1 MAARANALKT
11 ASGEGKWDTMA
22 IESTRSAPVA
32 TDARRDA
39 AARPQQK
46 LKGALILSAAVLV
59 TGLQDAFIRD
69 LSAAYP
75 VWEMQIF
82 RGGSAALLIFGWIVV
97 GGGLRQLTGMRPSLL
112 LLARSAILAMASLSF
127 YVALAGMQFAD
138 AVAIYFSLPL
148 MIAALSGFL
157 IGERVPPQRWF
168 AILVAFVGVAI
179 IAQPTSGI
187 FNPATLIA
195 LFATLCYAVG
205 LMLTRPVG
213 MRVPSAVMGLWQLIA
228 FVTTGAILGL
238 VFGSGSF
245 HDPAHASFSY
255 LTQGWITPTP
265 WHLLEMLAFGVA
277 AALAT
282 ILYTAGYKVVAPSFV
297 APFEYQSLIWA
308 SLWGFLMWGDVPAGT
323 TFGGAAL
330 IVAAGLW
337 MIWREA
343 RQKSGIRD
351 Q

>member
-1 MAARANALKT
+1 L
-11 ASGEGKWDTMA
+11 GKWNIMAVEDTK
-22 IESTRSAPVA
+22 SAA
-32 TDARRDA
+32 LGGTDARRDA

-59 TGLQDAFIRD
+59 TGLQDAFIKD

-82 RGGSAALLIFGWIVV
+82 RGGAAALLILGWIALN
-97 GGGLRQLTGMRPSLL
+97 GGLRQLVGTRPSPL

-157 IGERVPPQRWF
+157 IGERVPPQRWA
-168 AILVAFVGVAI
+168 AIVVAFAGVAI

-187 FNPATLIA
+187 FNPASLIA

-213 MRVPSAVMGLWQLIA
+213 MRVPSAVMGLWQLMA
-228 FVTTGAILGL
+228 FVASGALLGL
-238 VFGSGSF
+238 VFGGGAF
-245 HDPAHASFSY
+245 HDPAHPSFSY

-265 WHLLEMLAFGVA
+265 SHLLQMLAFGVA

-297 APFEYQSLIWA
+297 APFEYQSLLWA
-308 SLWGFLMWGDVPAGT
+308 SLWGFVLWGDVPAGT

-343 RQKSGIRD
+343 RARDQQIRD

>member
-1 MAARANALKT
+1 
-11 ASGEGKWDTMA
+11 MA
-22 IESTRSAPVA
+22 IESTKSAPA
-32 TDARRDA
+32 GTDARRDA

-59 TGLQDAFIRD
+59 TGLQDAFIKD

-82 RGGSAALLIFGWIVV
+82 RGGSAALLIFGWIAL
-97 GGGLRQLTGMRPSLL
+97 GGGLRQLIGTRPSPL

-127 YVALAGMQFAD
+127 YVSLAGMQFAD

-157 IGERVPPQRWF
+157 IGERVPPQRWV
-168 AILVAFVGVAI
+168 AIVVAFVGVAI

-213 MRVPSAVMGLWQLIA
+213 MRVPSAVMGLWQLMA
-228 FVTTGAILGL
+228 FVTTGALLGL
-238 VFGSGSF
+238 VFGTGAF
-245 HDPAHASFSY
+245 HDPAHPSFSY

-265 WHLLEMLAFGVA
+265 WHLLQMLLFGVA

-297 APFEYQSLIWA
+297 APFEYQSLLWA

-323 TFGGAAL
+323 TFAGAAL

-337 MIWREA
+337 MIWRESRKPA
-343 RQKSGIRD
+343 A
-351 Q
+351 

>member
-1 MAARANALKT
+1 MAFQ
-11 ASGEGKWDTMA
+11 
-22 IESTRSAPVA
+22 STKSAPA
-32 TDARRDA
+32 GTDARRDA

-59 TGLQDAFIRD
+59 TGMQDAFIKD

-82 RGGSAALLIFGWIVV
+82 RGGSAALLIFGWVVV
-97 GGGLRQLTGMRPSLL
+97 GGGLRQLTGTRPSRL
-112 LLARSAILAMASLSF
+112 LLARSAVLALASLSF

-157 IGERVPPQRWF
+157 IGEKVPPQRWV
-168 AILVAFVGVAI
+168 AIIVAFAGVAI

-187 FNPATLIA
+187 VNPASLIA
-195 LFATLCYAVG
+195 LFSTLCYAVG

-213 MRVPSAVMGLWQLIA
+213 MRVPSSVMGLWQLMA
-228 FVTTGAILGL
+228 FVASGALLGL
-238 VFGSGSF
+238 VFGSGAF
-245 HDPAHASFSY
+245 HDPAHPSFSY

-265 WHLLEMLAFGVA
+265 RHLLEMAAFGVA

-297 APFEYQSLIWA
+297 APFEYQSLLYA

-323 TFGGAAL
+323 TIAGAAL

-337 MIWREA
+337 MIVREQ
-343 RQKSGIRD
+343 RSENR
-351 Q
+351 

>member
-1 MAARANALKT
+1 
-11 ASGEGKWDTMA
+11 MA
-22 IESTRSAPVA
+22 IENEVEAARGVGVAADGSARGGA
-32 TDARRDA
+32 DT
-39 AARPQQK
+39 RPQQK

-59 TGLQDAFIRD
+59 TGLQDVFIKK

-82 RGGSAALLIFGWIVV
+82 RGGAAALLIFVWIVLE
-97 GGGLRQLTGMRPSLL
+97 GGLRQLTSTRPSLL
-112 LLARSAILAMASLSF
+112 LLARSAILATASITF

-157 IGERVPPQRWF
+157 IGEKVPPQRWV
-168 AILVAFVGVAI
+168 AIVVAFIGVAI

-195 LFATLCYAVG
+195 LFSTLCYAVG

-213 MRVPSAVMGLWQLIA
+213 MRVPSAVMGLWQLLA
-228 FVTTGAILGL
+228 FVTSGALLGL
-238 VFGSGSF
+238 VFGSGAF
-245 HDPAHASFSY
+245 HDPEHPSFSY

-265 WHLLEMLAFGVA
+265 WHLLQMMLFGVA

-308 SLWGFLMWGDVPAGT
+308 SLWGFVFLGDVPAGA

-343 RQKSGIRD
+343 RSRD

>member
-1 MAARANALKT
+1 MAVEDTKSAALG
-11 ASGEGKWDTMA
+11 S
-22 IESTRSAPVA
+22 

-59 TGLQDAFIRD
+59 TGLQDAFIKD

-82 RGGSAALLIFGWIVV
+82 RGGAAALLILGWIALN
-97 GGGLRQLTGMRPSLL
+97 GGLRQLLGTRPSPL

-157 IGERVPPQRWF
+157 IGEKVPPQRWV
-168 AILVAFVGVAI
+168 AIVVAFAGVAI

-213 MRVPSAVMGLWQLIA
+213 MRVPSSVMGLWQLMA
-228 FVTTGAILGL
+228 FVATGVILGL
-238 VFGSGSF
+238 VFGTGAF
-245 HDPAHASFSY
+245 HDPAHPSFSY

-265 WHLLEMLAFGVA
+265 WHLLQMLMFGVA
-277 AALAT
+277 AAIAT

-308 SLWGFLMWGDVPAGT
+308 SLWGFLMWGDVPART
-323 TFGGAAL
+323 TFAGAAL

-337 MIWREA
+337 MIWRES
-343 RQKSGIRD
+343 RKHGSGISN
-351 Q
+351 QT

>member
-1 MAARANALKT
+1 
-11 ASGEGKWDTMA
+11 MA
-22 IESTRSAPVA
+22 IESTRSAP
-32 TDARRDA
+32 TDTGARRDA

-59 TGLQDAFIRD
+59 TGLQDAFIKD

-82 RGGSAALLIFGWIVV
+82 RGGSAALLIFGWIVLD
-97 GGGLRQLTGMRPSLL
+97 GGLRQLIGTRPSPL

-157 IGERVPPQRWF
+157 IGEKVPPQRWV
-168 AILVAFVGVAI
+168 AIVVAFVGVAI
-179 IAQPTSGI
+179 IAQPTRGI

-195 LFATLCYAVG
+195 LFSTLCYAVG

-213 MRVPSAVMGLWQLIA
+213 MRVPSAVMGLWQLMA
-228 FVTTGAILGL
+228 FVTTGALLGL
-238 VFGSGSF
+238 VFGSGAF
-245 HDPAHASFSY
+245 HDPAHPSFSY
-255 LTQGWITPTP
+255 LTQGWVTPTP
-265 WHLLEMLAFGVA
+265 LHLLEMLVFGVA

-297 APFEYQSLIWA
+297 APFEYQSLFYA
-308 SLWGFLMWGDVPAGT
+308 SLLQFLRWGDVPAGT
-323 TFGGAAL
+323 TVAGAAL

-337 MIWREA
+337 MIWRESRKA
-343 RQKSGIRD
+343 AA
-351 Q
+351 

>member
-1 MAARANALKT
+1 
-11 ASGEGKWDTMA
+11 MA
-22 IESTRSAPVA
+22 IESTRSASA
-32 TDARRDA
+32 STDARRDA

-59 TGLQDAFIRD
+59 TGVQDLFIKD
-69 LSAAYP
+69 LSVAYP

-82 RGGSAALLIFGWIVV
+82 RGGAAALLIFGWIVL
-97 GGGLRQLTGMRPSLL
+97 GGGLRQLAGTRPGLL
-112 LLARSAILAMASLSF
+112 LLARSAILATASLSF

-148 MIAALSGFL
+148 MIAALSGVL
-157 IGERVPPQRWF
+157 IGETVPPQRWV
-168 AILVAFVGVAI
+168 AIAVAFAGVAI
-179 IAQPTSGI
+179 IAQPTRGI

-195 LFATLCYAVG
+195 LFSTLCYAVG

-213 MRVPSAVMGLWQLIA
+213 MRVPSSVMGLWQLLA
-228 FVTTGAILGL
+228 FVTTGILLGL
-238 VFGSGSF
+238 VFGSGAF
-245 HDPAHASFSY
+245 HDPAHPSFSY
-255 LTQGWITPTP
+255 LTHGWVTPTP

-297 APFEYQSLIWA
+297 APFEYQSLIYA
-308 SLWGFLMWGDVPAGT
+308 SLWQFLMWGDVPAGT
-323 TFGGAAL
+323 TFAGAAL

-337 MIWREA
+337 MIWRESRKA
-343 RQKSGIRD
+343 AA
-351 Q
+351 

>member
-1 MAARANALKT
+1 MTGAR
-11 ASGEGKWDTMA
+11 G
-22 IESTRSAPVA
+22 
-32 TDARRDA
+32 DA
-39 AARPQQK
+39 ASRPQQK

-59 TGLQDAFIRD
+59 TGLQDAFIKD

-82 RGGSAALLIFGWIVV
+82 RGGSALLLIFGWIVV
-97 GGGLRQLTGMRPSLL
+97 GGGLRQLIGTRPSGL
-112 LLARSAILAMASLSF
+112 LLARSLVLSVASLSF
-127 YVALAGMQFAD
+127 YVSLAGMQFAD

-148 MIAALSGFL
+148 MIAGLSGLL
-157 IGERVPPQRWF
+157 IGEQVPPRRWI
-168 AILVAFVGVAI
+168 AISVAFAGVAI
-179 IAQPTSGI
+179 IAQPTSGV
-187 FNPATLIA
+187 FNPASLIA
-195 LFATLCYAVG
+195 LFSTLCYAIG

-213 MRVPSAVMGLWQLIA
+213 MRVPSSVMGLWQLIG
-228 FVTTGAILGL
+228 FVATGAILGL
-238 VFGSGSF
+238 VFGSGAF
-245 HDPAHASFSY
+245 HDPDHPSLSY

-265 WHLLEMLAFGVA
+265 GHLLQMMAFGVA

-308 SLWGFLMWGDVPAGT
+308 SLWGFVLWGDVPATT

-337 MIWREA
+337 MIWRES
-343 RQKSGIRD
+343 RSQGSGNGDQKSGNPV
-351 Q
+351 

>member
-1 MAARANALKT
+1 MAGVRH
-11 ASGEGKWDTMA
+11 
-22 IESTRSAPVA
+22 
-32 TDARRDA
+32 DA

-46 LKGALILSAAVLV
+46 LKGALILSLAVLV
-59 TGLQDAFIRD
+59 TGLQDAFIKD

-82 RGGSAALLIFGWIVV
+82 RGGAAALLIFGWVV
-97 GGGLRQLTGMRPSLL
+97 IRGGFRQLIATRPSGL

-157 IGERVPPQRWF
+157 IGEQVPPQRWA
-168 AILVAFVGVAI
+168 AILVAFGGVAI
-179 IAQPTSGI
+179 IAQPTSAV
-187 FNPATLIA
+187 FNPASLIA

-213 MRVPSAVMGLWQLIA
+213 MRVPSSVMGLWQLLA
-228 FVTTGAILGL
+228 FVATGLILGA
-238 VFGSGSF
+238 VFGSGAF
-245 HDPAHASFSY
+245 HDPAHPSLSY

-265 WHLLEMLAFGVA
+265 GHLLQMLGFGVA

-297 APFEYQSLIWA
+297 APFEYQSLLWA

-323 TFGGAAL
+323 TFAGAAL

-337 MIWREA
+337 MIVREQ
-343 RQKSGIRD
+343 RTENR
-351 Q
+351 

>member
-1 MAARANALKT
+1 
-11 ASGEGKWDTMA
+11 MA
-22 IESTRSAPVA
+22 IESTKSAPA
-32 TDARRDA
+32 GTDARRDA

-46 LKGALILSAAVLV
+46 AKGALILSAAVLV
-59 TGLQDAFIRD
+59 TGVQDLFIKD

-82 RGGSAALLIFGWIVV
+82 RGGSAALLIFGWIVL
-97 GGGLRQLTGMRPSLL
+97 GGGLRQLIGTRPSLL
-112 LLARSAILAMASLSF
+112 L
-127 YVALAGMQFAD
+127 QFAD

-148 MIAALSGFL
+148 MIAALSGVL
-157 IGERVPPQRWF
+157 IGERVPPQRWV
-168 AILVAFVGVAI
+168 AIVVAFVGVAI

-213 MRVPSAVMGLWQLIA
+213 MRVPSAVMGLWQLMA
-228 FVTTGAILGL
+228 FVTTGVILGL
-238 VFGSGSF
+238 VFGTGAF
-245 HDPAHASFSY
+245 HDPAHPSFSY

-265 WHLLEMLAFGVA
+265 WHLLQMLLFGVA

-323 TFGGAAL
+323 TFAGAAL

-337 MIWREA
+337 MIAREA

>member
-1 MAARANALKT
+1 
-11 ASGEGKWDTMA
+11 MA
-22 IESTRSAPVA
+22 IESTKPAPIG

-59 TGLQDAFIRD
+59 TGLQDAFIKD

-82 RGGSAALLIFGWIVV
+82 RGGAAALLIFGWIVV
-97 GGGLRQLTGMRPSLL
+97 GGGLRQLVGTRPSAL
-112 LLARSAILAMASLSF
+112 LLARSAILALASLSF

-157 IGERVPPQRWF
+157 IGEKVPPQRWV
-168 AILVAFVGVAI
+168 AIIVAFVGVAI

-195 LFATLCYAVG
+195 LFSTLCYAVG

-213 MRVPSAVMGLWQLIA
+213 MRVSSSVMSLWQLMA
-228 FVTTGAILGL
+228 FVGTGIILGL
-238 VFGSGSF
+238 VFGSGAF
-245 HDPAHASFSY
+245 HDPAHPSFSY
-255 LTQGWITPTP
+255 LTQGWVTPTP
-265 WHLLEMLAFGVA
+265 WHLLQMLLFGVA
-277 AALAT
+277 AAIAS

-297 APFEYQSLIWA
+297 APFEYQSLLYA
-308 SLWGFLMWGDVPAGT
+308 SLWGFLLWGDVPAGT
-323 TFGGAAL
+323 TFAGAAL

-337 MIWREA
+337 MIWRES
-343 RQKSGIRD
+343 RKQ
-351 Q
+351 

>member
-1 MAARANALKT
+1 
-11 ASGEGKWDTMA
+11 MA
-22 IESTRSAPVA
+22 IESTRSASA
-32 TDARRDA
+32 STDARRDA

-46 LKGALILSAAVLV
+46 LKGALILSAAVFV
-59 TGLQDAFIRD
+59 TGVQDLFIKD

-82 RGGSAALLIFGWIVV
+82 RGGAAALLIFGWIVL
-97 GGGLRQLTGMRPSLL
+97 GGGLRQLTGTRPSLL
-112 LLARSAILAMASLSF
+112 LLARSAVLATASLCF

-157 IGERVPPQRWF
+157 IGEKVPPQRWV
-168 AILVAFVGVAI
+168 AIAVAFVGVAI
-179 IAQPTSGI
+179 IAQPTRGI

-195 LFATLCYAVG
+195 LFSTLCYAVG

-213 MRVPSAVMGLWQLIA
+213 MRVPSSVMGLWQLLA
-228 FVTTGAILGL
+228 FVTTGILLGL
-238 VFGSGSF
+238 VFGSGAF
-245 HDPAHASFSY
+245 HDPAHPSFSY
-255 LTQGWITPTP
+255 LTHGWVAPTP
-265 WHLLEMLAFGVA
+265 WHLLEMLGFGVA

-297 APFEYQSLIWA
+297 APFEYQSLFYA
-308 SLWGFLMWGDVPAGT
+308 SLWQFLWWGDVPAGT
-323 TFGGAAL
+323 TFAGAAL

-337 MIWREA
+337 MIWRESRKA
-343 RQKSGIRD
+343 AA
-351 Q
+351 

>member
-1 MAARANALKT
+1 MAF
-11 ASGEGKWDTMA
+11 
-22 IESTRSAPVA
+22 ESSKSAPVG

-59 TGLQDAFIRD
+59 TGVQDLFIKD

-82 RGGSAALLIFGWIVV
+82 RGGSAALLIFVWIVLD
-97 GGGLRQLTGMRPSLL
+97 GGLRQLLGTRPSPL
-112 LLARSAILAMASLSF
+112 LLARSAILAMASLTF

-138 AVAIYFSLPL
+138 TVAIYFSMPL

-157 IGERVPPQRWF
+157 IGERVPPQRWV
-168 AILVAFVGVAI
+168 AIIVAFVGVAI
-179 IAQPTSGI
+179 IAQPTSGV

-213 MRVPSAVMGLWQLIA
+213 MRVPSSVMGLWQLLA
-228 FVTTGAILGL
+228 FVATGVLLGL
-238 VFGSGSF
+238 VFGSGAF
-245 HDPAHASFSY
+245 HDPAHPSFSY
-255 LTQGWITPTP
+255 LTHGWITPTP
-265 WHLLEMLAFGVA
+265 WHLLQMLLFGVA

-308 SLWGFLMWGDVPAGT
+308 SLLGFLWWGDVPAGT
-323 TFGGAAL
+323 TFAGAAL

-337 MIWREA
+337 MIAREA
-343 RQKSGIRD
+343 RNQRSGIRD

>member
-1 MAARANALKT
+1 
-11 ASGEGKWDTMA
+11 MA
-22 IESTRSAPVA
+22 IESTRSASA
-32 TDARRDA
+32 GSDARRDA

-46 LKGALILSAAVLV
+46 LKGALILSAAVFV
-59 TGLQDAFIRD
+59 TGLQDLFIKD

-82 RGGSAALLIFGWIVV
+82 RGGAAALLIFGWI
-97 GGGLRQLTGMRPSLL
+97 GLRGGLPQLTGTRPSLL
-112 LLARSAILAMASLSF
+112 LLARSAILALASLSF

-148 MIAALSGFL
+148 MIAALSGIL
-157 IGERVPPQRWF
+157 IGETVPPQRWV
-168 AILVAFVGVAI
+168 AIAVAFAGVAI
-179 IAQPTSGI
+179 IAQPTRGI

-195 LFATLCYAVG
+195 LFSTLCYAVG

-213 MRVPSAVMGLWQLIA
+213 MRVPSSVMGLWQLLG

-238 VFGSGSF
+238 VFGGGGF
-245 HDPAHASFSY
+245 HDPAHPSFSY

-265 WHLLEMLAFGVA
+265 LHLLEMLAFGVA

-297 APFEYQSLIWA
+297 APFEYQSLFYA
-308 SLWGFLMWGDVPAGT
+308 SLWQFLMWGDVPAGT
-323 TFGGAAL
+323 TFAGAAL

-337 MIWREA
+337 MIIREQ
-343 RQKSGIRD
+343 RSENR
-351 Q
+351 

>member
-1 MAARANALKT
+1 
-11 ASGEGKWDTMA
+11 MA
-22 IESTRSAPVA
+22 IESTKSARLSS

-46 LKGALILSAAVLV
+46 LKGALILSLAVLV
-59 TGLQDAFIRD
+59 TGLQDAFIKD

-82 RGGSAALLIFGWIVV
+82 RGGSAALLIFSWIVF
-97 GGGLRQLTGMRPSLL
+97 GGGLRQLIGTRPSLL

-157 IGERVPPQRWF
+157 IGERVPPQRWI
-168 AILVAFVGVAI
+168 AIVVAFVGVVV

-195 LFATLCYAVG
+195 LFSTLCYAVG

-213 MRVPSAVMGLWQLIA
+213 MRIPSAVMGLWQLMA

-238 VFGSGSF
+238 IFGSGAF
-245 HDPAHASFSY
+245 HDPAHPSFSY

-265 WHLLEMLAFGVA
+265 RHLLEMLAFGVA
-277 AALAT
+277 AAIAT

-297 APFEYQSLIWA
+297 APFEYQSLLYA
-308 SLWGFLMWGDVPAGT
+308 SLWGFLMWGDVPAAT

-337 MIWREA
+337 MIWRES
-343 RQKSGIRD
+343 RKQ
-351 Q
+351 